1 MLTGAMYTVT
11 EKLSLPLLWK
21 RIRNESRFR
30 CPLGPG
36 TAHSRDRVRDM
47 QPQGLNT
54 GSSPRTSQNTQRGKN
69 TFAMCE
75 KPPINIKVHCIGT
88 MGKSTNDVYTV
99 VLPVRD
105 LFVIYP

>member
-1 MLTGAMYTVT
+1 MDTVT

-21 RIRNESRFR
+21 RIRNESRFK

-47 QPQGLNT
+47 QPQGHNT

-69 TFAMCE
+69 TMCA
-75 KPPINIKVHCIGT
+75 KSPINIEVRCIGT

-99 VLPVRD
+99 VLPVCD